1 MSDLMFK
8 FPRLPA
14 ALSALLALA
23 LLLAGCAAPPAS
35 PSSSR
40 GEARPSTADTADR
53 SFAKPPEP
61 GRPGLATGWG
71 ERRAAGITDTQ
82 FQRADARRPEAE
94 VTLFYNNR
102 AGVDA
107 ALAQAGGTVRD
118 ATGLQPARGGFV
130 SVGLQD
136 GQGGWLPTKE
146 TSGWDRTRHVAGE
159 AGGRYALV
167 VRNDTAARIE
177 VVASVDG
184 LDVMSGRPASLSR
197 RGYVLGPGET
207 YAIEGF
213 RVSAD
218 EVAAFRFSSVA
229 ESYAARSGG
238 TTRNVGVIGVVAFA
252 EKNPEA
258 ERRRE
263 AEPFPR

>member
-1 MSDLMFK
+1 ML
-8 FPRLPA
+8 RLSRLAA
-14 ALSALLALA
+14 ALAALLALA

-40 GEARPSTADTADR
+40 GEARLSAADTADR
-53 SFAKPPEP
+53 SFAKPPAP

-71 ERRAAGITDTQ
+71 ERRAAGITATE
-82 FQRADARRPEAE
+82 FRRADARRPAAE
-94 VTLFYNNR
+94 VKFFYNDH
-102 AGVDA
+102 AGTEA
-107 ALAQAGGTVRD
+107 ALAQAGGTARD
-118 ATGLQPARGGFV
+118 ATGLRPARDGFF

-136 GQGGWLPTKE
+136 GQGGWLPAKE
-146 TSGWDRTRHVAGE
+146 APGWNRPRHVTGE

-197 RGYVLGPGET
+197 RGYVLGPGGT

-218 EVAAFRFSSVA
+218 EVAAFRFSGVA

-238 TTRNVGVIGVVAFA
+238 TTRNVGVIGVAAFT
-252 EKNPEA
+252 ERDSEA
-258 ERRRE
+258 GRRRR
-263 AEPFPR
+263 ADPFPR